1 MDWRCRSCF
10 PYAMSR
16 SKIYQVVGEN
26 IHIMR
31 RRAHLSQEQL
41 AEKADLTTNYIGQV
55 ERAEKKVTLETLEI
69 IAKVLGVR
77 VRDLMGDL

>member
-1 MDWRCRSCF
+1 
-10 PYAMSR
+10 MSR

-26 IHIMR
+26 IHIIR

-41 AEKADLTTNYIGQV
+41 AEKADLTTNYIGEV
-55 ERAEKKVTLETLEI
+55 ERAEKKITLETLEK

-77 VRDLMGDL
+77 VSNLLGEN

>member
-1 MDWRCRSCF
+1 
-10 PYAMSR
+10 MSR

-41 AEKADLTTNYIGQV
+41 AEKADLTTNYIGEI
-55 ERAEKKVTLETLEI
+55 ERAEKKITLETLEK
-69 IAKVLGVR
+69 IAGALGVH
-77 VRDLMGDL
+77 VRDLVGEL